1 MKAVREKQTHQ
12 MVRQQLLTAPLSLSI
27 LAARKRVTYM
37 EIICTRL
44 KGEYRVSIYTRSGS
58 IPLVNMVL

>member
-44 KGEYRVSIYTRSGS
+44 KGEYWVSIYTRSGS